1 MKSPETYYRDHWVT
15 IEPERLDAYEQMFR
29 WRPEMDALIAPAEI
43 APGQSVLDFGCGPG
57 WLALELARRVGP
69 SGHVHALDVNQ
80 AFLERAAAHVAA
92 EDLQGRVSFHHVAGE
107 RIPLDDRTLDRV
119 VTKNVLEYVSDLEA
133 TLVEMRR
140 VLKPG
145 GRLHVVDSDW
155 GMLAVEPLGAEAI
168 GELFAA
174 ASVAYRTPLIGRM
187 LYGAMRASGYADVKV
202 QILASADTR
211 GHFSPIVFNMASY
224 ARASGR
230 MPEAKIDRI
239 LEALKRSLEH
249 GTYLLVLPQFL
260 VTATA

>member
-15 IEPERLDAYEQMFR
+15 IEPERLDAYDEMFR

-43 APGQSVLDFGCGPG
+43 ASGQTVLDYGCGPG
-57 WLALELARRVGP
+57 WLAIELARRVGP
-69 SGHVHALDVNQ
+69 SGHVHAADVNQ
-80 AFLERAAAHVAA
+80 DFLERAAAHVAA
-92 EDLQGRVSFHHVAGE
+92 EGMRQRVTFHHLGGE
-107 RIPLDDRTLDRV
+107 AIPLADRALDRV
-119 VTKNVLEYVSDLEA
+119 VTKNVLEYVTDLPT
-133 TLVEMRR
+133 TLVEMHR

-155 GMLAVEPLGAEAI
+155 GMLAVEPLGTEAI

-174 ASVAYRTPLIGRM
+174 ASIAYRTPLIGRK
-187 LYGAMRASGYADVKV
+187 LHGAMKASGFVDVKV

-211 GHFSPIVFNMASY
+211 GHFSPIVLNMASY

-230 MPEAKIDRI
+230 MDPAKIDRL
-239 LEALKRSLEH
+239 LEALKRSLQD

-260 VTATA
+260 VTGTV

>member
-1 MKSPETYYRDHWVT
+1 MESPETYYRDHWVT
-15 IEPERLDAYEQMFR
+15 IERERLDAYDEMFR

-43 APGQSVLDFGCGPG
+43 ATGHSVLDYGCGPG
-57 WLALELARRVGP
+57 WLAIELARRVGP
-69 SGHVHALDVNQ
+69 SGHVHAADINRD
-80 AFLERAAAHVAA
+80 FLARAAAHVAA
-92 EDLQGRVSFHHVAGE
+92 DGMRERVTFHHILGE
-107 RIPLDDRTLDRV
+107 SIPLADRSLDRV
-119 VTKNVLEYVSDLEA
+119 LTKNVLEYVTDLHA
-133 TLVEMRR
+133 TLVELHR

-174 ASVAYRTPLIGRM
+174 ASVAYRTPLIGRK
-187 LYGAMRASGYADVKV
+187 LHGALRSSGFVEVKV

-230 MPEAKIDRI
+230 MDPAKIDR
-239 LEALKRSLEH
+239 LLDALKRSLQD

-260 VTATA
+260 VTGSV

>member
-1 MKSPETYYRDHWVT
+1 MQSPETYYRDHWVT
-15 IEPERLDAYEQMFR
+15 IEPERLDAYDEMFR

-43 APGQSVLDFGCGPG
+43 APGQTVLDYGCGPG
-57 WLALELARRVGP
+57 WLAIELARRVSP
-69 SGHVHALDVNQ
+69 SGHVHAADVNQ
-80 AFLERAAAHVAA
+80 DFLERAAAHVAA
-92 EDLQGRVSFHHVAGE
+92 EGMRDRVTFHHIGGE
-107 RIPLDDRTLDRV
+107 AIPLADRALDRV
-119 VTKNVLEYVSDLEA
+119 VTKNVLEYVTDLHA
-133 TLVEMRR
+133 TLVEMHR

-174 ASVAYRTPLIGRM
+174 ASIAYRTPLIGRK
-187 LYGAMRASGYADVKV
+187 LHGAMKGSGFVDVKV

-230 MPEAKIDRI
+230 MDPGKIDRL
-239 LEALKRSLEH
+239 LEALKRSLQD

-260 VTATA
+260 VTGTA